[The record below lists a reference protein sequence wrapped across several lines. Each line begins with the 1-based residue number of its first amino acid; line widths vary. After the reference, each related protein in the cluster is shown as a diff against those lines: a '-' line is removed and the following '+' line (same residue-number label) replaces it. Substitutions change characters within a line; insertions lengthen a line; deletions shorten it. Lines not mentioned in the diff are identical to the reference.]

1 MPAVALLATAGLIAA
16 GVGVPA
22 HAAPSPAP
30 KAAGAKDIRITLITG
45 DKVTVRGGDP
55 ANATIEPGAGRQHVV
70 FNRYRTKKQSY
81 VIPSD
86 VQAAVS
92 DGRLDRRLFDVT
104 GLIENGYDDAST
116 TVIPVLATYQGTAK
130 RSAPAGAK
138 ITRQLP
144 SIGAAALSVDKKN
157 ATAFLGTATA
167 RSANGIG
174 KVWLDGKRKISLD
187 QSVPQIGGPA
197 AWQAGYT
204 GKGVSVA
211 VLDTGIDA
219 THPDLATQV
228 AGERNFT
235 TESADDI
242 VGHGTHVASTIA
254 GTGAASDGKYKGVAP
269 DAKLYDGKVC
279 EEWGCQE
286 SAILAGMEWAA
297 NEVKARVINLSL
309 GGTDTPEIDPLEDAV
324 NRLTADTGTLFV
336 ISAGNSG
343 PEDRTIGSPGS
354 ADAALTVGN
363 VDKQDQL
370 NFRSSRG
377 PRVGDGAVKPDV
389 TAPGTDIV
397 AAKSKDS
404 SIGEPVGDRYLRLS
418 GTSMAAP
425 HTAGAAALLLQQHP
439 AWTPGQLKGTLMG
452 SAKVAADQTSF
463 QQGAGR
469 IDVAAAIKQTVIAEP
484 GSVSFGTAA
493 FPHNDDEPV
502 TRDVAFR
509 NLGDQPVTLSLT
521 ARLNGPDGSAAPSGA
536 LSLSASTL
544 TVPAGGTATV
554 QATSATNHS
563 GADGLYSG
571 RITAVGSGG
580 VSVVV
585 PVGVEK
591 EGEAYTL
598 TISTIRPDGTPSDYP
613 SLVVGLD
620 NDTFQSYGDDSG
632 TVKVRL
638 PKGGY
643 LVDNFQEFELATED
657 WAFYKLVAP
666 SVKLTSDQHVV
677 LDARKS
683 KVVTT
688 TVPRADA
695 SQANS
700 DVGYDRVS
708 PDGKYGF
715 WSAMAG
721 FGFGRIFT
729 LSTGPTLPAAEMTG
743 HVTSQWGVRGDG
755 LFTNTPYLY
764 GIANHQPGEF
774 VTGFQREVRQEDLAT
789 VDHAVN
795 ATDGQQVEK
804 MIWPVMPYVGGVFAR
819 VVHLD
824 LPRTIRYY
832 LDQTP
837 GGWSSDVG
845 VDVPFGDWYLSGTAK
860 PYQAGRSYRERWNTA
875 AFVPSVYRA
884 TRDGAEL
891 LVSLWSY
898 ADADGHVGRVNTSGS
913 SKLYRNGSEV
923 ASSGGFGS
931 VSASGLPAD
940 EASYTFV
947 TSGTQTVSG
956 FSTRTDLT
964 ATFSSAAT
972 EVETA
977 LPVRTVRYQ
986 PDVNDQNTVKRTPVT
1001 VLPIVLDGTPG
1012 AVLPAVKKLQLQV
1025 SGDAGATWKPASV
1038 VPSGVGYKAVFPTP
1052 AGTTLS
1058 LKATVIDAKGNTT
1071 DQTVIAAYP
1080 LR

>member
-1 MPAVALLATAGLIAA
+1 MALLAIAGLIGAGAGGPAQAAVPAA
-16 GVGVPA
+16 GPA
-22 HAAPSPAP
+22 AV
-30 KAAGAKDIRITLITG
+30 AGKDVQVTLITG
-45 DKVTVRGGDP
+45 DKVTLRGGDP
-55 ANATIEPGAGRQHVV
+55 AKATVEPGPGRQRIG
-70 FNRYRTKKQSY
+70 FNTYRTKKQSY

-86 VQAAVS
+86 VQKAVS
-92 DGRLDRRLFDVT
+92 DGRLDRRLFDVA
-104 GLIENGYDDAST
+104 GLVEDGYDDASSP
-116 TVIPVLATYQGTAK
+116 VIPVLATYQGTAK
-130 RSAPAGAK
+130 RTVPAGAK
-138 ITRQLP
+138 LTRQLP
-144 SIGAAALSVDKKN
+144 SIGAAAMSVDKKN
-157 ATAFLGTATA
+157 ATAFVSTATA

-174 KVWLDGKRKISLD
+174 KIWLDGKREISLD

-197 AWQAGYT
+197 AWEAGYT
-204 GKGVSVA
+204 GQGVSVA

-228 AGERNFT
+228 AGARNFT
-235 TESADDI
+235 NGSADDE

-254 GTGAASDGKYKGVAP
+254 GTGAASDGQFKGVAP

-279 EEWGCQE
+279 EGQFCQD

-297 NEVKARVINLSL
+297 TEVKAQVVNLSL
-309 GGTDTPEIDPLEDAV
+309 GGTDTPEIDPLEEAV
-324 NRLTADTGTLFV
+324 NRLTAGTGTLFV
-336 ISAGNSG
+336 IAAGNSG
-343 PEDRTIGSPGS
+343 PGDRSIGSPGS

-363 VDKQDQL
+363 VDKQDGL

-404 SIGEPVGDRYLRLS
+404 SAGEPVGDKYLRMS

-439 AWTPGQLKGTLMG
+439 AWTPGQLKGALMG

-469 IDVAAAIKQTVIAEP
+469 IDVAAAIKQNVIAEP

-493 FPHNDDEPV
+493 YPHTDDDPV
-502 TRDVAFR
+502 TRDVTFR
-509 NLGDQPVTLSLT
+509 NLGDQPVTLALT
-521 ARLNGPDGSAAPSGA
+521 SDFKGPGGTAAPAGA
-536 LSLSASTL
+536 LTLSANSV
-544 TVPAGGTATV
+544 TVPAGGTASV
-554 QATSATNHS
+554 QATSNTNHS

-571 RITAVGSGG
+571 RITATTTG

-591 EGEAYTL
+591 EGEVYTL
-598 TISTIRPDGTPSDYP
+598 TVSTLRPDGTPSDYP
-613 SLVVGLD
+613 THVLGVD
-620 NDTFQSYGDDSG
+620 NDVFASYADDSG

-638 PKGGY
+638 PKGEY
-643 LVDNFQEFELATED
+643 LLDNFQEFELAVED

-683 KVVTT
+683 KVVST

-695 SQANS
+695 EQANS
-700 DVGYDRVS
+700 DVGLDRYRPGGELAYS
-708 PDGKYGF
+708 TAMSGF
-715 WSAMAG
+715 QL
-721 FGFGRIFT
+721 GRVFT
-729 LSTGPTLPAAEMTG
+729 LSTGPALPAAQLTG

-755 LFTNTPYLY
+755 FFTNTPYLY
-764 GIANHQPGEF
+764 GIANHRPGEF
-774 VTGFQREVRQEDLAT
+774 FTGFQRDVKQEELAT
-789 VDHAVN
+789 VDHTVN
-795 ATDGQQVEK
+795 ATDGQRVQKV
-804 MIWPVMPYVGGVFAR
+804 MWPVMPGVDAIFGR

-824 LPRTIRYY
+824 LPRTVRYY

-837 GGWSSDVG
+837 GGWYGPVG
-845 VDVPFGDWYLSGTAK
+845 PDVPRGDWSLESAPTRYE
-860 PYQAGRSYRERWNTA
+860 AGRTYQERWNA
-875 AFVPSVYRA
+875 ASFVPSVREA
-884 TRDGAEL
+884 VRDGGDL
-891 LVSLWSY
+891 QLWVSNY
-898 ADADGHVGRVNTSGS
+898 ADADGHVGRMRTDSAS
-913 SKLYRNGSEV
+913 STLYRNGAEV
-923 ASSGGFGS
+923 ATSASFGS
-931 VSASGLPAD
+931 VQASGLPAD
-940 EASYTFV
+940 KASYKFV

-964 ATFSSAAT
+964 ATFTSAGT
-972 EVETA
+972 SEQTP
-977 LPVRTVRYQ
+977 LPIRTVRYK
-986 PDVNDQNTVKRTPVT
+986 PEVDAQNTVTRTPVT

-1012 AVLPAVKKLQLQV
+1012 AVLPKVKKLEVQV
-1025 SGDAGATWKPASV
+1025 SGDNGTTWKAASV
-1038 VPSGVGYKAVFPTP
+1038 VPSGAGYKAVFPTP
-1052 AGTTLS
+1052 AGTSVS
-1058 LKATVIDAKGNTT
+1058 LKATVLDTAGNTT